1 MGLKCY
7 PAINSINVKIFAL
20 FWLIWF
26 AFFALMGVAFF
37 IPNMDA
43 RNLSLLSDEEIHLFQ
58 TKVIKASSDNTLH
71 DLQYFDKNAISHD
84 AILKEKDSK
93 KFTRNIA
100 LVNPNNYDNIIGAL
114 DSDQSSI
121 LYQFVRESANPLEPK
136 KKRFSNLDVV
146 GPFVSSYPF
155 SDSEPY
161 LLYFIETVNPQQE
174 FVNFIFDHPL
184 IMLSLLMITSTPL
197 LILLIF
203 SLTRPIKR
211 LRNAANDISHGHLQV
226 MPELESSGPMELR
239 EVGKSF
245 NQMINSVDNV
255 IHSQQRLLSDISH
268 ELRTPLTR
276 LQLATSLLRRRNGET
291 TEVTRIETEIE
302 RMDKMIAQL
311 LQMSR
316 HYFTIEINRTAF
328 PIVDIWESVVEDAYF
343 ESQERNIV
351 FIFSQFIQHPEKLS
365 MMGNSE
371 ILARALENVI
381 RNAFKYANGEVHLTT
396 TQLHGSK
403 LEILVD
409 DNGEGVPESE
419 YERIFKPFYR
429 TDEARARTTG
439 GTGLG
444 LSIVANAIE
453 QHGGSVQ
460 ASKSPLGGLRIQ
472 IILPLKL

>member
-1 MGLKCY
+1 MGWRFY
-7 PAINSINVKIFAL
+7 PTINSINVKIFAL

-26 AFFALMGVAFF
+26 SFFALMGIAFF
-37 IPNMDA
+37 IPTMDA
-43 RNLSLLSDEEIHLFQ
+43 RNLNALSEEDIHFFQ
-58 TKVIKASSDNTLH
+58 TKVIRVSTDNTLH
-71 DLQYFDKNAISHD
+71 DLQYFDSNTPESSSAKD
-84 AILKEKDSK
+84 KEDK
-93 KFTRNIA
+93 KQAYRVA
-100 LVNPNNYDNIIGAL
+100 LVNPNNYDDVLGAPNPEQAAAL
-114 DSDQSSI
+114 F
-121 LYQFVRESANPLEPK
+121 QFVRESADPLVPK
-136 KKRFSNLDVV
+136 KRRFSNLDVV

-155 SDSEPY
+155 TDAEPY
-161 LLYFIETVNPQQE
+161 LLYFIETVNPQRE

-184 IMLSLLMITSTPL
+184 VMLSLLMVTSTPL

-211 LRNAANDISHGHLQV
+211 LRNAANDISNGHLQV
-226 MPELESSGPMELR
+226 MPELEKSGPQELR

-245 NQMINSVDNV
+245 NQMISSVDNV

-316 HYFTIEINRTAF
+316 HYFKIEINRTTF
-328 PIVDIWESVVEDAYF
+328 PIIDIWENVVEDAYF
-343 ESQERNIV
+343 ESQERNIIFV
-351 FIFSQFIQHPEKLS
+351 FSQFVQRPEKLF
-365 MMGNSE
+365 MLGNSE
-371 ILARALENVI
+371 VLARALENVI
-381 RNAFKYANGEVHLTT
+381 RNAFKYASGEVHLTT

-409 DNGEGVPESE
+409 DNGKGVPDTE

-453 QHGGSVQ
+453 QHGGSVK
-460 ASKSPLGGLRIQ
+460 ASKSPLGGLRIR
-472 IILPLKL
+472 IILPIKS